1 MKTRILVLILAALML
16 CSCFVGCTGNDEPVT
31 TTTQGTDEGETTDPI
46 GDNVVYV
53 DENGYEIDS
62 LPSDLNF
69 GGKKVTILAWSDY
82 TMYEFE
88 SPDDTL
94 TADPVNDALYNRNVT
109 VETRLGIELDY
120 VYSVGDSTHMSD
132 FIKVVEAD
140 SVDKQ
145 YDYIASYSRVAPKLA
160 VDGYLADINELNYIE
175 MTKPW
180 WPKSL
185 VEQSTINDKLFFCS
199 GDISTNLLWFMEATF
214 YNKALI
220 EQYNLD
226 DPYELV
232 KSMEWTMD
240 KLFEMCEN
248 KGELGDDNKK
258 SLDDIYG
265 MTLYSNNLDDFSI
278 AANLI
283 PVKNNNGVLELTGD
297 YESQKMST
305 LIEKWQAFLASD
317 DIYCENSTKIRNI
330 FFEER
335 AIFMT
340 DRVFVIAGKDN
351 STNTSKI
358 EFEYGVIPNPM
369 YNKKQGQYVTNMGYP
384 FTMYSIP
391 AYIEM
396 GDQDMA
402 AAVIECM
409 ASESYRQVSPNI
421 FELVMKVKYAYGDE
435 PAEMFDLIKNTV
447 YFDVAR
453 IYMVDWVYRAFK
465 DVVLS
470 GGTMGWASEY
480 NKNVDAVKKAI
491 ASINEAY
498 GVEN

>member
-1 MKTRILVLILAALML
+1 
-16 CSCFVGCTGNDEPVT
+16 
-31 TTTQGTDEGETTDPI
+31 
-46 GDNVVYV
+46 
-53 DENGYEIDS
+53 
-62 LPSDLNF
+62 
-69 GGKKVTILAWSDY
+69 
-82 TMYEFE
+82 MYEFE

-240 KLFEMCEN
+240 KL
-248 KGELGDDNKK
+248 DRK
-258 SLDDIYG
+258 S
-265 MTLYSNNLDDFSI
+265 
-278 AANLI
+278 
-283 PVKNNNGVLELTGD
+283 
-297 YESQKMST
+297 
-305 LIEKWQAFLASD
+305 
-317 DIYCENSTKIRNI
+317 
-330 FFEER
+330 
-335 AIFMT
+335 
-340 DRVFVIAGKDN
+340 
-351 STNTSKI
+351 
-358 EFEYGVIPNPM
+358 
-369 YNKKQGQYVTNMGYP
+369 
-384 FTMYSIP
+384 
-391 AYIEM
+391 
-396 GDQDMA
+396 
-402 AAVIECM
+402 
-409 ASESYRQVSPNI
+409 
-421 FELVMKVKYAYGDE
+421 
-435 PAEMFDLIKNTV
+435 
-447 YFDVAR
+447 
-453 IYMVDWVYRAFK
+453 
-465 DVVLS
+465 VV
-470 GGTMGWASEY
+470 
-480 NKNVDAVKKAI
+480 
-491 ASINEAY
+491 
-498 GVEN
+498 